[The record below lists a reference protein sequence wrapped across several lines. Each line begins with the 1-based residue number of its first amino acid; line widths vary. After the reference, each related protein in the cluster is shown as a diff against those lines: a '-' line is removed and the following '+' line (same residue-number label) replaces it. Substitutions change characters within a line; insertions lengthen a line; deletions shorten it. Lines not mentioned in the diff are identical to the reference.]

1 MQETQTEKHFNFR
14 KLAQRIR
21 VPAGF
26 LLAPL
31 LLIAADP
38 SPRSLVVGAVLSLLG
53 LAIRAWASGY
63 LKKNQELTTTGPY
76 AHTRNPLY
84 LGTFIMALGVALG
97 AASWWFLAVF
107 VALYLLIYIP
117 VMEAEAEMLDKL
129 FPSDFAS
136 YRSRVPMFLPR
147 LTPARAEGVRTTGGP
162 GFSLSQYRKHREY
175 RAAAGVLLIYAL
187 LAGKM
192 FLN

>member
-1 MQETQTEKHFNFR
+1 MQNAQSETRFHFG

-31 LLIAADP
+31 LVLAANP
-38 SPRSLVVGAVLSLLG
+38 SPRSLVTGGLLSLLG
-53 LAIRAWASGY
+53 LGIRAWASGY

-84 LGTFIMALGVALG
+84 LGTFIMALGLAIST
-97 AASWWFLAVF
+97 ASWWFTIVF
-107 VALYLLIYIP
+107 VTLYLLIYLP
-117 VMEAEAEMLDKL
+117 VMATEADTLNKL
-129 FPSDFAS
+129 FPSEYPA

-147 LTPARAEGVRTTGGP
+147 LTPYRAEGEKAASERT
-162 GFSLSQYRKHREY
+162 FSLAQYVKHREY
-175 RAAAGVLLIYAL
+175 RAAIGVVLAYAL
-187 LAGKM
+187 LAAKV
-192 FLN
+192 FLQ

>member
-1 MQETQTEKHFNFR
+1 MQDAQTENQFTFR
-14 KLAQRIR
+14 ALAQRIR

-31 LLIAADP
+31 LMLAAAP
-38 SPRSLVVGAVLSLLG
+38 SPRSLAVGAVISVVGLL
-53 LAIRAWASGY
+53 IRAWASGY

-84 LGTFIMALGVALG
+84 LGTFVMALGVAV
-97 AASWWFLAVF
+97 ATASWWFTVVF

-117 VMEAEAEMLDKL
+117 VMAAEAEMLDKL
-129 FPSDFAS
+129 FPAEYAS

-147 LTPARAEGVRTTGGP
+147 LTAYKMDGQNVAGERR
-162 GFSLSQYRKHREY
+162 FSMAQYLKHREY
-175 RAAAGVLLIYAL
+175 RAALGVAVVYAL
-187 LAGKM
+187 LAAIVALK
-192 FLN
+192 